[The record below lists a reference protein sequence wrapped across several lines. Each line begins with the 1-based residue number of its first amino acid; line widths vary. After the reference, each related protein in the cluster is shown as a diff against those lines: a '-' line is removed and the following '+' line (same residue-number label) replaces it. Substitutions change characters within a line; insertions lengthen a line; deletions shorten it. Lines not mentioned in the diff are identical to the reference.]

1 MSCSS
6 ILSKIFKKKTYQKFL
21 LPDILIL
28 GGSMHDKLDLKNRNK
43 LFLADKKALAK
54 IQDSDAILVV
64 YL

>member
-1 MSCSS
+1 
-6 ILSKIFKKKTYQKFL
+6 
-21 LPDILIL
+21 
-28 GGSMHDKLDLKNRNK
+28 MHDKLDLKNRNK